1 MFSYHIVFLIAL
13 GFGLNIQSCAGT
25 NDTNATV
32 SSLNSTNTTTPH
44 SASTTTIIV
53 ATTTAYIEASSATD
67 YYSSVDSRL
76 VNIINTWY
84 SGLSNTQVA
93 YYAANV
99 TVSALNIKI
108 QLFKYIILL
117 L

>member
-1 MFSYHIVFLIAL
+1 MVFLIACVL
-13 GFGLNIQSCAGT
+13 WLNIQSCAGT

-53 ATTTAYIEASSATD
+53 ATTTAYIEPSVATD

-76 VNIINTWY
+76 VNVINTWY
-84 SGLSNTQVA
+84 PGLSNTQVA
-93 YYAANV
+93 HYTANV
-99 TVSALNIKI
+99 TVSALNIK
-108 QLFKYIILL
+108 
-117 L
+117 